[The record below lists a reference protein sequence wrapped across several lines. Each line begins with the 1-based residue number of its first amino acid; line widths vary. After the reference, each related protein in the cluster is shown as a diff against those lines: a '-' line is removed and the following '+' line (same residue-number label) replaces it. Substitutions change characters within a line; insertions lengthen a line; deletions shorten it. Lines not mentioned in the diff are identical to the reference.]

1 MVLAAGLGTRMRPIT
16 DRIPKPLVE
25 VAGRT
30 LLDHVLDHLAG
41 DRVELAVVNVHHLAH
56 LVEAHLTARD
66 APPVRI
72 SDERAQLMD
81 SGGGV
86 RRALPWLGGAPFYVM
101 NADSFW
107 VDDGPPNLA
116 RMRRAWDAARMDI
129 LLLTAPLADSV
140 GYHGAGDYR
149 MDAEGRLTRRGA
161 AETAPFVYAGAA
173 IMRPSLFAGTPEE
186 PFSLNRLFDA
196 AERESRLFGLPL
208 EGLWLHVGTPDAI
221 AGAEAAI
228 RARTG

>member
-30 LLDHVLDHLAG
+30 LLDHVLDHLAR
-41 DRVELAVVNVHHLAH
+41 DRVELAVVNVHHLAEQ
-56 LVEAHLTARD
+56 VEAHLAARD

-72 SDERAQLMD
+72 SDERERLMD

-86 RRALPWLGGAPFYVM
+86 RRALPALGEAPFYVM

-107 VDDGPPNLA
+107 VEDGAPNLA
-116 RMRRAWDAARMDI
+116 RMRRAWDPARMDI
-129 LLLTAPLADSV
+129 LLILAPLADSV

-149 MDAEGRLTRRGA
+149 MDADGRLSRRA
-161 AETAPFVYAGAA
+161 AGETAPFVYAGAA
-173 IMRPSLFAGTPEE
+173 IMAPALFAGTPEE

-196 AERESRLFGLPL
+196 AEREGRLFGLAL

-221 AGAEAAI
+221 AEAEEAI